1 MNPVQ
6 AVLFDFGQV
15 LSLPPDP
22 AAWQQIRS
30 ISGLSEAA
38 LERGYWEHRHDYDRG
53 ELSGATYWRRIAE
66 DNQTEFTSQQIAA
79 LKAADVALW
88 SRLNMPMVEWAQRL
102 QQAGVRTGIL
112 SNIGDAMTEGLT
124 ARFDWLADF
133 HHCTWS
139 YGLKLAKPEAA
150 IYRCAAESLATP
162 PENILFIDD
171 KQENVAAAT
180 AAGMQAIQY
189 LGHQQFEREMQ
200 QRGLASLLNLS
211 SGVITTRP

>member
-30 ISGLSEAA
+30 ITSLSEAA
-38 LERGYWEHRHDYDRG
+38 LQRGYWAHRHDYDRG
-53 ELSGATYWRRIAE
+53 ELSGEAYWRRIAE
-66 DNQTEFTSQQIAA
+66 DNQTEFAPQQITA

-124 ARFDWLADF
+124 ARFDWLAGF

-139 YGLKLAKPEAA
+139 YALKLAKPETA
-150 IYRCAAESLATP
+150 IYICAAESLATA

-171 KQENVAAAT
+171 KAENVAAAIAT
-180 AAGMQAIQY
+180 GMQAIQY
-189 LGHQQFEREMQ
+189 LGYEHFQREMR
-200 QRGLASLLNLS
+200 QRGFASLLNLS
-211 SGVITTRP
+211 SRVMTTHA

>member
-22 AAWQQIRS
+22 AAWRQIRS
-30 ISGLSEAA
+30 ITGLSEAA
-38 LERGYWEHRHDYDRG
+38 LERGYWAHRHDYDRG
-53 ELSGATYWRRIAE
+53 ELSGETYWRRIAE
-66 DNQTEFTSQQIAA
+66 DNQTEFTPQQIAA

-88 SRLNMPMVEWAQRL
+88 SRLNMPMVEWAHRL
-102 QQAGVRTGIL
+102 QQAGVRTSIL

-133 HHCTWS
+133 YHCTWS
-139 YGLKLAKPEAA
+139 YALKVAKPEAA
-150 IYRCAAESLATP
+150 IYRCAAESLATA

-189 LGHQQFEREMQ
+189 LGHQQFEREMR

-211 SGVITTRP
+211 SGVMTTHP